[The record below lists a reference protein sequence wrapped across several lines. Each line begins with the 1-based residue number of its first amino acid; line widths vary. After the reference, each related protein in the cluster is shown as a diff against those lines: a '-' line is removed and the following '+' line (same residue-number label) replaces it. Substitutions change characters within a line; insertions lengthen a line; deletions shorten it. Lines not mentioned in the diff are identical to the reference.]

1 MTLSAIRYDALDYL
15 RIFGAFGIVLF
26 HGAQDTLV
34 RQIGYSGLIIFVLIS
49 IFVSLQ
55 NQSNK
60 SIAQFI
66 VSRTPRILVPWLFWF
81 FVYGIIN
88 IIIGKPFLP
97 GGGITFSALLAG
109 TNIILWYLPFIF
121 LMSIIAFVYDQTSEN
136 ITFIRKYRLI
146 PFLVLSILSLIST
159 PVWRPW
165 SLSLGNPWAQWF
177 HALPAVFIGMTL
189 AYLHN
194 HSSHKYKMSLY
205 ASIIILTSVWLIMIG
220 QFDGV
225 AIPYLVGTILF
236 IVSIFVIHTSQ
247 NNGILMNISNSA
259 YGIYLIHPIVY
270 GVEYKLG
277 FSENAALPVITFVLS
292 LLIILMAKRIPIG
305 FVQKVI

>member
-1 MTLSAIRYDALDYL
+1 MTLSAKRYDALDYL

-26 HGAQDTLV
+26 HGAQVALV
-34 RQIGYSGLIIFVLIS
+34 RQIGYSGLIIFILIS
-49 IFVSLQ
+49 IFVSIQ
-55 NQSNK
+55 NHSKN
-60 SIAQFI
+60 SILQFI
-66 VSRTPRILVPWLFWF
+66 VSRISRIVLPWLFWF

-97 GGGITFSALLAG
+97 DDGNIFSAILSG
-109 TNIILWYLPFIF
+109 TNIILWYLPFII
-121 LMSIIAFVYDQTSEN
+121 LMSIMAVVCDQALEN
-136 ITFIRKYRLI
+136 IEFVKKYKLV

-177 HALPAVFIGMTL
+177 HALPAVFIGITL

-205 ASIIILTSVWLIMIG
+205 ASIIILTSIWLIMIG

-236 IVSIFVIHTSQ
+236 IASIFVIHTSQ